1 MQKKTIIVLVLALIV
16 AVVVF
21 KACQKNK
28 SVEAPQTTEA
38 TVPAATTEA
47 PAAATEATTAAPVEA
62 QPAEIQKAA
71 TEEVKQ

>member
-28 SVEAPQTTEA
+28 VAEAPTATTEMTA
-38 TVPAATTEA
+38 PAATTEA
-47 PAAATEATTAAPVEA
+47 PAATTEAATPAEA
-62 QPAEIQKAA
+62 QPAEMSKAV